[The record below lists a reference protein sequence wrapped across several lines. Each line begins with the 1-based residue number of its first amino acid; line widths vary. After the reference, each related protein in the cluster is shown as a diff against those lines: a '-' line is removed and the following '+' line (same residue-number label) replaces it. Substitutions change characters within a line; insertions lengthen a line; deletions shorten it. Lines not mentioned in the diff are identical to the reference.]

1 MTTNGLN
8 SKSWIFGLLAAALVT
23 EAWAQPD
30 ASLLQYQGAD
40 RDPKLLAAAR
50 KEGAITFYT
59 TIAEKDLV
67 TIVRPFEKKY
77 RIKIDIWRAGTDKVL
92 QRTLSEA
99 AARRFEVDAIHFG
112 SPEMEALHR
121 ERILQPVASPYFRE
135 LIPGAVPGHREWVAT
150 ILSVWVQAYNTN
162 LIKKED
168 LPRSYHDLLDPKWKG
183 KLGIEAKNQ
192 EWFWTVSEELGGDA
206 GIKFFRELV
215 ARNGM
220 SVRQGHSLLTNMVA
234 SGEVPLALTVYNYL
248 AEGAKQ
254 KGAPVDWFAIE
265 PAVARSNAIGI
276 ARRAPHPKA
285 ALLFYA
291 YMITDAQN
299 VARML
304 RNDFRQRRLLR
315 LDQPR
320 ESFQVTALFG
330 KADAHDPVGLRHVG
344 KVQSLFISS
353 QRRALL
359 LDVLDQAEAEIGLH
373 PGRNP

>member
-121 ERILQPVASPYFRE
+121 EKILQPVASPHFKE
-135 LIPGAVPGHREWVAT
+135 LIPGAVPAHREWVAT

-168 LPRSYHDLLDPKWKG
+168 LPRSYRDLLDPKWKG

-206 GIKFFRELV
+206 GIKFFGELV

-276 ARRAPHPKA
+276 ARRAPHPNA
-285 ALLFYA
+285 ALLFYD
-291 YMITDAQN
+291 YMITEAQQYF
-299 VARML
+299 VS
-304 RNDFRQRRLLR
+304 
-315 LDQPR
+315 LDYVPTNASVPSPLKDIR
-320 ESFQVTALFG
+320 FKLV
-330 KADAHDPVGLRHVG
+330 DPV
-344 KVQSLFISS
+344 Q
-353 QRRALL
+353 
-359 LDVLDQAEAEIGLH
+359 VLDQMDKWTQLYQEVVIRRAG
-373 PGRNP
+373 P

>member
-1 MTTNGLN
+1 MTTRAFN
-8 SKSWIFGLLAAALVT
+8 SKSWVFGLLAAAVATQAL
-23 EAWAQPD
+23 AQPD

-40 RDPKLLAAAR
+40 RYQKLLASAK
-50 KEGAITFYT
+50 KEGSITFYT

-77 RIKIDIWRAGTDKVL
+77 QIKVDIWRAGTDKVL

-99 AARRFEVDAIHFG
+99 AARRFEVDVIHFG

-162 LIKKED
+162 LVKKED
-168 LPRSYHDLLDPKWKG
+168 LPHSYHDLLDPKWKG

-206 GIKFFRELV
+206 GIEFFRELV

-276 ARRAPHPKA
+276 ARRAPHPNA
-285 ALLFYA
+285 ALLFYD
-291 YMITDAQN
+291 YMITEAQQYF
-299 VARML
+299 VALDYVPTNTSVSSPLKRL
-304 RNDFRQRRLLR
+304 RFKL
-315 LDQPR
+315 
-320 ESFQVTALFG
+320 V
-330 KADAHDPVGLRHVG
+330 DPV
-344 KVQSLFISS
+344 Q
-353 QRRALL
+353 
-359 LDVLDQAEAEIGLH
+359 VLDQMDNWTRLYQEVVIRRAG
-373 PGRNP
+373 P

>member
-1 MTTNGLN
+1 MTTSGLS

-50 KEGAITFYT
+50 KEGSITFYT

-77 RIKIDIWRAGTDKVL
+77 HIKIDIWRAGTDKVL

-121 ERILQPVASPYFRE
+121 ERILQPVASPHFKE
-135 LIPGAVPGHREWVAT
+135 LIPGAVPAHREWVAT

-162 LIKKED
+162 LIKRED
-168 LPRSYHDLLDPKWKG
+168 LPRSYRDLLDPKWKG

-276 ARRAPHPKA
+276 ARRAPHPNA
-285 ALLFYA
+285 ALLFHD
-291 YMITDAQN
+291 YMITEAQQYFVSLDYVPTN
-299 VARML
+299 ASVPSPLKSL
-304 RNDFRQRRLLR
+304 RFKL
-315 LDQPR
+315 
-320 ESFQVTALFG
+320 V
-330 KADAHDPVGLRHVG
+330 DPV
-344 KVQSLFISS
+344 Q
-353 QRRALL
+353 
-359 LDVLDQAEAEIGLH
+359 VLDQMDKWTQVFQEVVVRRAG
-373 PGRNP
+373 P

>member
-1 MTTNGLN
+1 MVTSSSN
-8 SKSWIFGLLAAALVT
+8 SKSWILGLMAAAVAAHAL
-23 EAWAQPD
+23 AQQKGAPD

-40 RDPKLLAAAR
+40 REQKLLASAR

-59 TIAEKDLV
+59 TIAEKDLA
-67 TIVRPFEKKY
+67 TIVRPFERKHG
-77 RIKIDIWRAGTDKVL
+77 IKVDIWRAGTDKVL

-99 AARRFEVDAIHFG
+99 AARRFEVDVIHFG

-121 ERILQPVASPYFRE
+121 EKILQPVASPHFKE
-135 LIPGAVPGHREWVAT
+135 LIPGAVPAHREWVAT
-150 ILSVWVQAYNTN
+150 ILSVWVQAYNTK
-162 LIKKED
+162 LIKKQE
-168 LPRSYHDLLDPKWKG
+168 LPRSYRDLLDPKWKG

-215 ARNGM
+215 ARNGI

-276 ARRAPHPKA
+276 ARRAPHPGA
-285 ALLFYA
+285 ALLFYD
-291 YMITDAQN
+291 YMITEAQKYFVSLDYVPTN
-299 VARML
+299 AAVASPLKNL
-304 RNDFRQRRLLR
+304 RFKL
-315 LDQPR
+315 
-320 ESFQVTALFG
+320 V
-330 KADAHDPVGLRHVG
+330 DPVQVLDEMDRWTQLYQEV
-344 KVQSLFISS
+344 VI
-353 QRRALL
+353 RRA
-359 LDVLDQAEAEIGLH
+359 GS
-373 PGRNP
+373 

>member
-1 MTTNGLN
+1 MTTSGLS

-50 KEGAITFYT
+50 KEGSITFYT

-67 TIVRPFEKKY
+67 TIVRPFEKKHH
-77 RIKIDIWRAGTDKVL
+77 IKIDIWRAGTDKVL

-121 ERILQPVASPYFRE
+121 EKILQPVASPHFKE
-135 LIPGAVPGHREWVAT
+135 LIPGAVPAHREWVAT

-162 LIKKED
+162 LIKRED
-168 LPRSYHDLLDPKWKG
+168 LPRSYRDLLDPKWKG

-276 ARRAPHPKA
+276 ARRAPHPNA
-285 ALLFYA
+285 ALLFHD
-291 YMITDAQN
+291 YMITEAQQYFVSLDYVPTN
-299 VARML
+299 ASVPSPLKSL
-304 RNDFRQRRLLR
+304 RFKL
-315 LDQPR
+315 
-320 ESFQVTALFG
+320 V
-330 KADAHDPVGLRHVG
+330 DPV
-344 KVQSLFISS
+344 Q
-353 QRRALL
+353 
-359 LDVLDQAEAEIGLH
+359 VLDQMDKWTQVFQEVVVRRAG
-373 PGRNP
+373 P

>member
-1 MTTNGLN
+1 MTTSGLS

-50 KEGAITFYT
+50 KEGSITFYT

-77 RIKIDIWRAGTDKVL
+77 QIKVDIWRAGTDKVL

-121 ERILQPVASPYFRE
+121 EKILQPVASPHFKE
-135 LIPGAVPGHREWVAT
+135 LIPGAVPAHREWVAT

-162 LIKKED
+162 LIKRED
-168 LPRSYHDLLDPKWKG
+168 LPRSYRDLLDPKWKG

-276 ARRAPHPKA
+276 ARRAPHPNA
-285 ALLFYA
+285 ALLFHD
-291 YMITDAQN
+291 YMITEAQQYF
-299 VARML
+299 VS
-304 RNDFRQRRLLR
+304 
-315 LDQPR
+315 LDYVPTNASVPSPLKDIR
-320 ESFQVTALFG
+320 FKLV
-330 KADAHDPVGLRHVG
+330 DPV
-344 KVQSLFISS
+344 Q
-353 QRRALL
+353 
-359 LDVLDQAEAEIGLH
+359 VLDQMDKWTQLYQEVVIRRAG
-373 PGRNP
+373 P